1 MQTPN
6 SPLFPAQKLTLSPS
20 AVSLGGLT
28 GTSSGVGSSTLIPQ
42 LPDKPL
48 TETSSI
54 QVYVVPAEKDLFMQ
68 GFEPE
73 EYEGRPPTLLRGCL
87 FLRVLKPSKIRS
99 VTLTFK
105 GQQRTDWPEGI
116 PPKKTSYVELN
127 DILSHTWPFYQLGN
141 PLHSANGGADFFQEL
156 LKDHN
161 SEVENSTLNV
171 PLPVSRSRS
180 PAAEN
185 GLGNFF
191 TRNLSPATS
200 FMRRAASPSSTVNES
215 FSDLTSVLSTETDPL
230 KPALFTP
237 GDYIYNF
244 EHPLHPSIPETSS
257 VTFGE
262 VFYYIEASVVRAGT
276 FKLNLTGK
284 LPINIIRTP
293 SESNM
298 EENEPIIITRDWD
311 DQLRYDIVIGR
322 KSIVLD
328 SYLPLAFRFVPLWGK
343 VALHR
348 IRVYLSEN
356 LEYYCQ
362 NKKVH
367 RLEPPKKYLL
377 LEHKAK
383 KGKSL
388 LSEKLGQ
395 DEDEDDDAEILPK
408 ELEFQL
414 FVPRVL
420 SGRIKHEIHP
430 DTSYENIQA
439 HHWIKICL
447 RLSKTDPE
455 DPSKRKHYEILI
467 DSPIHILSSLAAHV
481 NTLLPAYDEHLV
493 LSPSYNV
500 QDHATPPLSPEVIPI
515 DNTTVAGR
523 NILRKGTEN
532 SVSLDEVIERP
543 HANFEHITNHNGTF
557 DDSDADMHLEA
568 NLYLPPDDN
577 RPEMASP
584 QALPHLGTF
593 NSPIQR
599 PIHFVRKPSINPPPF
614 QENTNDMLIGVD
626 NLPPPAYEEED
637 HSLSMS
643 PLRIDESSDRGRSKS
658 NLRFPGLTMT
668 VSHEGPVKNLLSQQ
682 LRKSESE
689 LSRKYESEDISD
701 NVSSVKP
708 PTMSPIRNAVSPNRR
723 ATDATRQSN
732 SSANSSDTGL
742 TNSIISSSQSNE
754 TKSTHDQDEMY
765 ESSNVHKITNRN
777 EKADANRKFS
787 DDNYVPESTFHESEN
802 KDKSRQS
809 SILSLTSSLDIPV
822 EHTLPLLNH
831 SSSSLLTPQSNFKSM
846 NSSINSLNDRR
857 TSNVHEIT
865 KITDLVEGGFND
877 DLYRVNDNL
886 SHLRNPRIKKHYQNS
901 DHMSETEINKQRQ
914 KSFGVINNNDSDM
927 VTRMSSSSES
937 TVHGDDTVG
946 ALPLFNSNGG
956 PPSNTNSLFKPLSG
970 SPAPGLN
977 YGFIIE

>member
-20 AVSLGGLT
+20 AVSLGGLA
-28 GTSSGVGSSTLIPQ
+28 GASSGVGGSTLIPQ

-48 TETSSI
+48 TETTSM
-54 QVYVVPAEKDLFMQ
+54 QMYVIPAEKNLFMQ

-87 FLRVLKPSKIRS
+87 FLRVFKPSKIRS

-116 PPKKTSYVELN
+116 PPKKTSYVEVN

-156 LKDHN
+156 LK
-161 SEVENSTLNV
+161 ENSSEIETLTLN
-171 PLPVSRSRS
+171 PSISRSNS
-180 PAAEN
+180 PAPDS
-185 GLGNFF
+185 GRGNFF
-191 TRNLSPATS
+191 TRNLSPATI
-200 FMRRAASPSSTVNES
+200 MKRATSPSLTVNES
-215 FSDLTSVLSTETDPL
+215 FSNLTSVLSTETDPN
-230 KPALFTP
+230 KPGLFAP

-244 EHPLHPSIPETSS
+244 EHPLHPSIPETCS

-298 EENEPIIITRDWD
+298 EENEPIIITRDWE

-388 LSEKLGQ
+388 LSKNLGQ
-395 DEDEDDDAEILPK
+395 GEEGDEEDEDDEILPK

-414 FVPRVL
+414 FVPKVL
-420 SGRIKHEIHP
+420 NGRIKHEIHP

-447 RLSKTDPE
+447 RLSRTDPE
-455 DPSKRKHYEILI
+455 DSSKRKHYEILI
-467 DSPIHILSSLAAHV
+467 DSPIHILSSLAAHL
-481 NTLLPAYDEHLV
+481 NTLLPAYDEHLA
-493 LSPSYNV
+493 LSSAYNF
-500 QDHATPPLSPEVIPI
+500 QHHGTPPLSPEVIPI
-515 DNTTVAGR
+515 DNTIGSDR
-523 NILRKGTEN
+523 NITTKGAEN
-532 SVSLDEVIERP
+532 SVSLDAMIESP
-543 HANFEHITNHNGTF
+543 HVDFEHITTHDGNLDF
-557 DDSDADMHLEA
+557 SDADMHLEA

-593 NSPIQR
+593 SSPLQR

-614 QENTNDMLIGVD
+614 QENSNNMLIGVD
-626 NLPPPAYEEED
+626 NQPPPAYEEED

-643 PLRIDESSDRGRSKS
+643 PLRIDDSNERGRSKS
-658 NLRFPGLTMT
+658 GSQFAGLTINLP
-668 VSHEGPVKNLLSQQ
+668 HEGPVKNLLSQQ
-682 LRKSESE
+682 LRKPESE
-689 LSRKYESEDISD
+689 RSRKVESEDISD
-701 NVSSVKP
+701 SVSSVKP
-708 PTMSPIRNAVSPNRR
+708 PTMSPIRNAVSPRR
-723 ATDATRQSN
+723 PTDTTRHSN
-732 SSANSSDTGL
+732 SSAASSDTGL
-742 TNSIISSSQSNE
+742 TNSIISSSRSNE
-754 TKSTHDQDEMY
+754 TKNTQDQDEIY
-765 ESSNVHKITNRN
+765 EDSNVSNINDEN
-777 EKADANRKFS
+777 EKAVSTRNFS
-787 DDNYVPESTFHESEN
+787 DEGYAPEAPLVGQFEN
-802 KDKSRQS
+802 GDKSRQS
-809 SILSLTSSLDIPV
+809 SILSLTSSLEMPV
-822 EHTLPLLNH
+822 ELTIPLLNQ
-831 SSSSLLTPQSNFKSM
+831 SSSSLLAPHSNFKSM
-846 NSSINSLNDRR
+846 NSSINSLNERR

-865 KITDLVEGGFND
+865 KITDLVDGINFND
-877 DLYRVNDNL
+877 ELYRVNDNL
-886 SHLRNPRIKKHYQNS
+886 SHLRNPRIKKHYQN
-901 DHMSETEINKQRQ
+901 DDQMVETEINKQRQ
-914 KSFGVINNNDSDM
+914 KSFGVVNDNNADM
-927 VTRMSSSSES
+927 RTRMSSSSES
-937 TVHGDDTVG
+937 TVHENDTANDV
-946 ALPLFNSNGG
+946 PNSG
-956 PPSNTNSLFKPLSG
+956 PHSNPNSLIKPLSG

>member
-20 AVSLGGLT
+20 AVSLGGLA
-28 GTSSGVGSSTLIPQ
+28 GASSGVGGSTLLPQ

-48 TETSSI
+48 AETSSM
-54 QVYVVPAEKDLFMQ
+54 QVYVIPAEKNLFMQ

-87 FLRVLKPSKIRS
+87 YLRVFKPSKIRS

-116 PPKKTSYVELN
+116 PPKKTSYVEIN

-141 PLHSANGGADFFQEL
+141 PLHGANGGADFFQEL
-156 LKDHN
+156 LK
-161 SEVENSTLNV
+161 ENSSEIESLTLN
-171 PLPVSRSRS
+171 PSVSRSHS
-180 PAAEN
+180 PAPDS
-185 GLGNFF
+185 GRGNFF
-191 TRNLSPATS
+191 TRNLSPATT
-200 FMRRAASPSSTVNES
+200 FMKRATSPSLAVNES
-215 FSDLTSVLSTETDPL
+215 FSDLTSVLSTETDSN
-230 KPALFTP
+230 KPGLFTP

-276 FKLNLTGK
+276 FKLNLTAK

-298 EENEPIIITRDWD
+298 EENEPIIITRDWE

-388 LSEKLGQ
+388 LSKNLGLDD
-395 DEDEDDDAEILPK
+395 DEEEEEEDDEILPK

-414 FVPRVL
+414 FVPKIL
-420 SGRIKHEIHP
+420 NGRIKHEIHP

-455 DPSKRKHYEILI
+455 DASKRKHYEILI
-467 DSPIHILSSLAAHV
+467 DSPIHILSSLAAHL
-481 NTLLPAYDEHLV
+481 NTLLPAYDEHLA
-493 LSPSYNV
+493 LSSSYNV
-500 QDHATPPLSPEVIPI
+500 QRHGTPPLSPEVIPV
-515 DNTTVAGR
+515 DNTIGSDR
-523 NILRKGTEN
+523 NITTKGTEN
-532 SVSLDEVIERP
+532 SVSLDEVIESP
-543 HANFEHITNHNGTF
+543 HMDFEHITTHNGNI
-557 DDSDADMHLEA
+557 DASDADMHLEA

-593 NSPIQR
+593 NSPLQR

-614 QENTNDMLIGVD
+614 QENSNNILIGMD
-626 NLPPPAYEEED
+626 NQPPPAYEEEN

-643 PLRIDESSDRGRSKS
+643 PLRIDDSNERGRSKS
-658 NLRFPGLTMT
+658 NTQFPGLTIS
-668 VSHEGPVKNLLSQQ
+668 VPHDGPVKNLLSQQ
-682 LRKSESE
+682 LRKPESE
-689 LSRKYESEDISD
+689 RSRKVESEDISD
-701 NVSSVKP
+701 SLSSVKP
-708 PTMSPIRNAVSPNRR
+708 PTMSPIRNAVSPRR
-723 ATDATRQSN
+723 LTDSTRHSN
-732 SSANSSDTGL
+732 SSVASSDTGL
-742 TNSIISSSQSNE
+742 TNSIISSSHSNE
-754 TKSTHDQDEMY
+754 TRNTQDQDELY
-765 ESSNVHKITNRN
+765 ENSNVGNFNDGN
-777 EKADANRKFS
+777 EKVGPSRKGNDENYAPEEGVVGQVENR
-787 DDNYVPESTFHESEN
+787 
-802 KDKSRQS
+802 DKSRQS
-809 SILSLTSSLDIPV
+809 SILSLTSSFEMPV
-822 EHTLPLLNH
+822 ELTVPLLNQ
-831 SSSSLLTPQSNFKSM
+831 SSTSLLGPHSNFKSR

-865 KITDLVEGGFND
+865 KITDLVDGINFND
-877 DLYRVNDNL
+877 ELYRVNDNL
-886 SHLRNPRIKKHYQNS
+886 SHLRNPRIKKHYQN
-901 DHMSETEINKQRQ
+901 DDQVEAEINKQRQ
-914 KSFGVINNNDSDM
+914 KSFGVVNNNNSDM
-927 VTRMSSSSES
+927 RTRISSSSES
-937 TVHGDDTVG
+937 TVHEDDTTNDV
-946 ALPLFNSNGG
+946 PVN
-956 PPSNTNSLFKPLSG
+956 SNTNNLIKPLSG